1 MAALADG
8 NERTRSTGRRPRRF
22 PDIAW
27 AIFVLSLVLGGCQ
40 LPTFGER
47 HPITRQGV
55 HTLKLW
61 QGFFVTAL
69 CVGGL
74 VMGLIL
80 YAAVR
85 FRRRSEEIP
94 SQTADKLWL
103 EVVYTIT
110 PVLIVAVLFT
120 VSVMTAHAVDDSGAH
135 PALTVDVVGFQW
147 GWQFSYPGRHI
158 SITGTGVDHPPILVL
173 PRGETA
179 RLVLRTRDVNHSFWV
194 PDFLEKRDLIEGVD
208 NAIDVTPTR
217 LGSYDGRCAEYCSL
231 DHWRMTFILKV
242 VTPQRFES
250 ELAAAQ
256 RSANRAAA
264 EVSKPTS

>member
-1 MAALADG
+1 MADLADG
-8 NERTRSTGRRPRRF
+8 NERRRSIPGRTMPLRH
-22 PDIAW
+22 AVW
-27 AIFVLSLVLGGCQ
+27 ALLVMSVVAGGCQ

-47 HPITRQGV
+47 HPVTKQGV

-61 QGFFVTAL
+61 QGFFITAL

-80 YAAVR
+80 FAAVR
-85 FRRRSEEIP
+85 FRRRSDVIP
-94 SQTADKLWL
+94 SQKADKLWL

-110 PVLIVAVLFT
+110 PVLIVIVLFT
-120 VSVMTAHAVDDSGAH
+120 ASVMTAHAVDDSGTR
-135 PALTVDVVGFQW
+135 PDLTVNVVGFQW

-158 SITGTGVDHPPILVL
+158 SITGSGVDHPPILVL

-208 NAIDVTPTR
+208 NAINVTPTQ
-217 LGSYDGRCAEYCSL
+217 LGTFDGKCAEYCSL

-242 VTPQRFES
+242 VTPQRFAA

-256 RSANRAAA
+256 RSANRYAD
-264 EVSKPTS
+264 ETSGSPS